1 METAF
6 IRRKPGTRDF
16 HPTETA
22 HVGAS
27 IGFARP
33 RTAPVFKLDHFFGG
47 VFDEVL
53 HHVLLTQPVAA

>member
-1 METAF
+1 MEATF

-27 IGFARP
+27 IRFARP
-33 RTAPVFKLDHFFGG
+33 WATPMFKLDHFFGG
-47 VFDEVL
+47 VFNEVL
-53 HHVLLTQPVAA
+53 HHVLLTQPVTA